1 MLILFLQLGKAK
13 SPNNKKELGGF
24 SMTLQDSCFIKR
36 TFPFIKQSKTERTR
50 YPFHVTLL
58 CTACDKTQRI
68 ERKFCVCICP
78 SSFPQQLF
86 SCVWPPGGA
95 TANDRSFGRA
105 GTSLDESCPTQGPV
119 AKCRSGMNR
128 ISALSRA

>member
-58 CTACDKTQRI
+58 CTENREEVLCLHLPLFFSAAALFLRLATRGSYSQR
-68 ERKFCVCICP
+68 P
-78 SSFPQQLF
+78 SF
-86 SCVWPPGGA
+86 
-95 TANDRSFGRA
+95 R
-105 GTSLDESCPTQGPV
+105 ES
-119 AKCRSGMNR
+119 RNE
-128 ISALSRA
+128 SR